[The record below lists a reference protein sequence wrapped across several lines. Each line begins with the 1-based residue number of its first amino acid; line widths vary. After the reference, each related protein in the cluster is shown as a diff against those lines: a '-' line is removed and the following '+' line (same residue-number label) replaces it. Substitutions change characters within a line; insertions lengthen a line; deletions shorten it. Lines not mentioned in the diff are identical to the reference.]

1 MSGKPVLLVE
11 DSDDDALLLKRTLNK
26 VGLANPVYHVND
38 VDQALCYLSG
48 EGPFS
53 DRNQH
58 PLPSV
63 IFLDLRLPIRSGYEL
78 LEWIGTR
85 PEFRTIFIVV
95 LAGTGNIEDIAKA
108 NRMGANTFLTKP
120 CKPVDIENLVKG
132 FKNCWES

>member
-48 EGPFS
+48 EGPFA

-63 IFLDLRLPIRSGYEL
+63 IFLDLRLPVRGGYEL

-120 CKPVDIENLVKG
+120 CKPVTWKI
-132 FKNCWES
+132 S